1 MAIDTSG
8 IHHITIRV
16 NDMERAKRFYAEV
29 LGFAVEA
36 PADDLA
42 YFVAGDTLVVLR
54 PPLEGTPPGDR
65 FDERRIGV
73 DHLAFAVSG
82 RDELE
87 KVVETL
93 RAGNVSTE
101 GIERDPV
108 LDKDYVCF
116 RDPDNVQWEFY
127 SRS

>member
-8 IHHITIRV
+8 IHHISIRV
-16 NDMERAKRFYAEV
+16 NDMERSKRFYSHV
-29 LGFAVEA
+29 LGFSVEA

-42 YFVAGDTLVVLR
+42 YFVAGETLVVLR

-73 DHLAFAVSG
+73 DHLAFAVGG

-93 RAGNVSTE
+93 RGANVGTE
-101 GIERDPV
+101 GIERDPL

-116 RDPDNVQWEFY
+116 RDPDNIQWEFY